1 MPRFRPVVTS
11 AALLATTLS
20 GAVLGV
26 GPVAG
31 AAPLEGAVAAP
42 ATCASGPSSRFVVL
56 FGPGTA
62 EADAVAEIGA
72 ACGTTT
78 VYYPEIAVAVATSRA
93 REFVDRIG
101 RDRAFSAHR
110 TPARRTTEVDRTAT
124 SAVTTDPAR
133 VPAADRTAEQWD
145 MAMIGAPAAH
155 RVFRGSPE
163 VLVGVLDAGID
174 ASHPEL
180 AAAVDATDSAGC
192 LTGRA
197 DTSPQAWLPTRS
209 SHGTHVAGIIA
220 AADDRKGVTG
230 VAPGV
235 RIASVKVVDDA
246 GRILPEAAVCGL
258 MWAASH
264 RMAVTNNSYVVDPW
278 LLTCSRNQ
286 GERVVYEAVR
296 RAVDHA
302 TSRGVLTVAAASN
315 EGADLANP
323 RGQASGNADGGDR
336 RTLDGACRVLPAGLR
351 DVVAVSSVGPDE
363 VKAGYSAYGLGVID
377 VAAPGGERARNSAR
391 PDSGCVLST
400 VPNGYERSCGTSMAT
415 PHVTGVAALLKSAN
429 PSATPKQLT
438 RMLTSQASGL
448 ACPADYD
455 LNGTGAQDAFCS
467 GYEGYNG
474 FYGHGLVNALTAVAD
489 R

>member
-20 GAVLGV
+20 GVLGA
-26 GPVAG
+26 GPAAG

-42 ATCASGPSSRFVVL
+42 ATCDYGPNSRFIVL

-62 EADAVAEIGA
+62 ETDAIAEIGA

-78 VYYPEIAVAVATSRA
+78 VYYPEIAVAVATSRDQG
-93 REFVDRIG
+93 FVDHIG
-101 RDRAFSAHR
+101 HDRAFSAHQA
-110 TPARRTTEVDRTAT
+110 PARRSTEVGGTA
-124 SAVTTDPAR
+124 SSPVTTDPAS
-133 VPAADRTAEQWD
+133 VAAKDRTAEQWD
-145 MAMIGAPAAH
+145 MTMIGAPSAH
-155 RVFRGSPE
+155 RVFRGSPD

-174 ASHPEL
+174 ASHPDL
-180 AAAVDATDSAGC
+180 AAAIDATDSAGC

-220 AADDRKGVTG
+220 AADDRAGITG

-278 LLTCSRNQ
+278 LLTCSRNE

-302 TSRGVLTVAAASN
+302 TARGVLTVAAASN

-323 RGQASGNADGGDR
+323 GGQASGTADDGNR

-351 DVVAVSSVGPDE
+351 DVVAVSSVGPDQ

-377 VAAPGGERARNSAR
+377 VAAPGGERARDSAR

-415 PHVTGVAALLKSAN
+415 PHVTGVAALLKSVN

-448 ACPADYD
+448 PCPADYD

-467 GYEGYNG
+467 GYQGYNG
-474 FYGHGLVNALTAVAD
+474 FYGHGLVDALTAVTG